1 MKAMVR
7 EKYGSP
13 KVVEL
18 RNVETPTP
26 EEDEVLVRVRAAA
39 LNRLDWYD
47 LTGTPLLVRPMM
59 GGVIAPKSELFGADY
74 AGTVEAVGPGVTDLK
89 PGDEVYG
96 SSGGSFAQYLTVKN
110 GVGTKPAN
118 LTFEEAAAAPVAGVT
133 AMQGIRDHG
142 RLEAGE
148 RVLVNGAS
156 GGVGTFAVQIA
167 KALGGQVTAVCST
180 KHVDAIRSL
189 GADAVVDYTQSDFTR
204 SGRRYD
210 LVADVAGS
218 SSWRRLRRMVA
229 PGGRVV
235 VIGGPSG
242 KLLGPLPH
250 IASFKLGGMRSRVP
264 TSFFVAKVNRESL
277 GDLRE
282 LIEAGKVR
290 PVVDRRFELE
300 ELPEALRLMGEGHV
314 QGKLVVS
321 VP

>member
-7 EKYGSP
+7 ERYGLP
-13 KVVEL
+13 EVVEL
-18 RNVETPTP
+18 RDVETPTP

-39 LNRLDWYD
+39 LNRLDWYG

-59 GGVIAPKSELFGADY
+59 GGVRGPKSELFGADY
-74 AGTVEAVGPGVTDLK
+74 AGTVEAVGPAVTDLK

-96 SSGGSFAQYLTVKN
+96 SSNGSFAEYLTVSK
-110 GVGTKPAN
+110 GIGLKPAN

-133 AMQGIRDHG
+133 ALQGLRDHG
-142 RLEAGE
+142 RLERGE

-167 KALGGQVTAVCST
+167 KALGGVVTAVCNT
-180 KHVDAIRSL
+180 RHVEAIRSL
-189 GADAVVDYTQSDFTR
+189 GADEVVDYTRGDFTR

-210 LVADVAGS
+210 MVVDVAGS
-218 SSWRRLRRMVA
+218 KSWRGVRRMVA

-235 VIGGPSG
+235 VVGGPSG

-250 IASFKLGGMRSRVP
+250 MASFKLGGMRSRVP
-264 TSFFVAKVNRESL
+264 ASFFVAKVNRESL
-277 GDLRE
+277 RDLRD
-282 LIEAGKVR
+282 LIEAGTVKPLVQQ
-290 PVVDRRFELE
+290 RFDLGD
-300 ELPEALRLMGEGHV
+300 LPKALRLMGEGHA

>member
-18 RNVETPTP
+18 RDVETPTP
-26 EEDEVLVRVRAAA
+26 TENQVLVRVRAAA

-74 AGTVEAVGPGVTDLK
+74 AGTVEAVGPAVTDLK

-96 SSGGSFAQYLTVKN
+96 SSGGSFAQYLTVEKGI
-110 GVGTKPAN
+110 GVKPAN
-118 LTFEEAAAAPVAGVT
+118 LTFEEAAAVPVAGVT
-133 AMQGIRDHG
+133 ALQGIRDHG
-142 RLEAGE
+142 RLVAGE
-148 RVLVNGAS
+148 RVLINGAS
-156 GGVGTFAVQIA
+156 GGVGSFAVQIA
-167 KALGGQVTAVCST
+167 KVLGGQVTAVCST

-189 GADAVVDYTQSDFTR
+189 GADAVVDYTRDDFTR

-210 LVADVAGS
+210 LVVDVAGS
-218 SSWRRLRRMVA
+218 SSWRGLRRMVA
-229 PGGRVV
+229 PGGRVS

-250 IASFKLGGMRSRVP
+250 IANFKLGGMRSRVP

-277 GDLRE
+277 ADLRE
-282 LIEAGKVR
+282 LIEAGKLK
-290 PVVDRRFELE
+290 PVIDQRFALE